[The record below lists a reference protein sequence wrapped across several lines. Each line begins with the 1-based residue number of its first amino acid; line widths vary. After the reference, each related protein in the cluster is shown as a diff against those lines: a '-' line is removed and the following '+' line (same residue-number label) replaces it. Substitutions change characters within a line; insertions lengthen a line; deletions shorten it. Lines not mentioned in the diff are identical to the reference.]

1 MTDIKEKF
9 EKLFENRMSE
19 EEAKEFLLALKLDE
33 SLSVEAIAAGAEVM
47 RQHSVKL
54 PIREDLREKAI
65 DVVGTGGDKIGS
77 FNIST
82 TTSIISASAGSIVAK
97 HGNRSITSK
106 SGSADVLEALGVNL
120 NLSVEQN
127 AKLLEESG
135 WCFMFAINHHPAMKY
150 IMPIRKSLNEKTVFN
165 ILGPL
170 TNPANVKKS
179 LLGVFSPTYIE
190 KMAEAMMLNGAKDV
204 LVVSSKEGMD
214 EISISDVTYAVHI
227 KEGSKKEFE
236 IVPENY
242 GLKRYPL
249 ESIKGE
255 GAKENA
261 TIMTDIFKNQAE
273 CPKKE
278 IVLLNVGAT
287 LMVDGMAR
295 DIKDGVDIAKE
306 VIESEKALK
315 KLNEIIEISNKL

>member
-1 MTDIKEKF
+1 MQNIKEKF
-9 EKLFENRMSE
+9 EKLFENKMGE
-19 EEAKEFLLALKLDE
+19 DEAKEFLLSLKLDE
-33 SLSVEAIAAGAEVM
+33 SLSVEAIASGAEVM
-47 RQHSVKL
+47 RNHSIKL
-54 PIREDLREKAI
+54 PISDELKEKAI
-65 DVVGTGGDKIGS
+65 DIVGTGGDKIGS

-82 TTSIISASAGSIVAK
+82 TTSILCSAAGSTVAK

-120 NLSVEQN
+120 NLSIDQN
-127 AKLLEESG
+127 AKLLEESR

-150 IMPIRKSLNEKTVFN
+150 IMPIRKSINEKTVFN

-179 LLGVFSPTYIE
+179 LLGVFSPSYIE

-204 LVVSSKEGMD
+204 LVISSKEGMD

-227 KEGSKKEFE
+227 KEGKKKEFE
-236 IVPENY
+236 IKPEDF
-242 GLKRYPL
+242 GLKRYAL
-249 ESIKGE
+249 ETIKGE

-261 TIMTDIFKNQAE
+261 KIMIDIFKNQAE

-278 IVLLNVGAT
+278 IVLLNSAAA
-287 LMVDGMAR
+287 LMVDGIAR
-295 DIKDGVDIAKE
+295 DIKEGIEIAKDA
-306 VIESEKALK
+306 IESGNALK
-315 KLNEIIEISNKL
+315 KLNQIIEISNKL